1 MLRLKKRSLNW
12 ALKHALM
19 FGDTDVFPPQFEFDA
34 INSDWPAI
42 SKFLANEDIH
52 NWKTR
57 PLRSLLS
64 PKSRYGFRIITQLD
78 PLDFLVFAAL
88 MYEVGPDLEN
98 ERVPIADKIVFAHR
112 FNPDS
117 DGRMY
122 DRSVGYAEFQEHAKR
137 SARSPQC
144 THVAVTDI
152 ADFYPRI
159 YSHRLE
165 NALSDCTNKRAH
177 VTAIRKLL
185 SGWNETESHGI
196 PVGSAPSRLLAEIT
210 ISDIDQALIAHG
222 IKYVRYS
229 DDYRIFCKSYSE
241 AFRQLAILAQVLYD
255 NHGLTL
261 QPQKTAIYTA
271 TNFRKYFLSSPEDKE
286 LDELRERF
294 ASVLDQLGMS
304 DPYEDID
311 YDDLTD
317 EQRELVDSLNL
328 QGLFLEEV
336 KKHDLDLSI
345 VRFVL
350 RRLGQLADGCL
361 VDTILEKVETLHPVF
376 PEIIRYFQNLRYL
389 HPEPKAILAQQLLA
403 LLKDSI
409 ISELP
414 FFRMWT
420 FSLFTNS
427 IEWGN
432 ENEFQRLLSG
442 SNDQFSRRE
451 LILAMGRANHQ
462 HWFQSQWRHLFDETS
477 WPRRALLAA
486 ASCLPTD
493 ARNHW
498 YRSVSPRLDILE
510 RAVAKWARE
519 NPFRKSGARNKAKQ
533 ISAARSARRSP
544 LRFQ

>member
-1 MLRLKKRSLNW
+1 MLHLKKRSLNW
-12 ALKHALM
+12 ALKHAVR
-19 FGDTDVFPPQFEFDA
+19 FGDTDVFPSQFEFDA
-34 INSDWPAI
+34 IKNDWSEI
-42 SKFLANEDIH
+42 SKFLLREDIH

-88 MYEVGPDLEN
+88 MYEIGSDLES
-98 ERVPIADKIVFAHR
+98 ERVPVADNIVFSHR
-112 FNPDS
+112 FRPDS

-122 DRSVGYAEFQEHAKR
+122 DRNVGYLEFQKQAK
-137 SARSPQC
+137 SMARSPHC

-165 NALSDCTNKRAH
+165 NALSDCTKKKAH
-177 VTAIRKLL
+177 VAAIKKLL
-185 SGWNETESHGI
+185 AGWNETESHGI

-210 ISDIDQALIAHG
+210 ISDVDQALIAHG
-222 IKYVRYS
+222 FTFVRYS

-255 NHGLTL
+255 IHGLTL
-261 QPQKTAIYTA
+261 QPQKTSIY
-271 TNFRKYFLSSPEDKE
+271 NVESFRRYFLSSPEDKE
-286 LDELRERF
+286 LAELRERF
-294 ASVLDQLGMS
+294 GSVLDALGLS
-304 DPYEDID
+304 DPYEEID

-317 EQRELVDSLNL
+317 EQKELVDSLNL
-328 QGLFLEEV
+328 QELFLEEV
-336 KKHDLDLSI
+336 EKHDVDLSI
-345 VRFVL
+345 IRFVL
-350 RRLGQLADGCL
+350 RRLGQLGDSCL
-361 VDTILEKVETLHPVF
+361 VETILAKIEVLHPVF
-376 PEIIRYFQNLRYL
+376 PGIVAYFQNLRYL
-389 HPEPKAILAQQLLA
+389 HTEARAILAQQLLA

-420 FSLFTNS
+420 FSLFTDSN
-427 IEWGN
+427 EWNN
-432 ENEFQRLLSG
+432 ENQFQRLLSG

-451 LILAMGRANHQ
+451 LILAMGRANQQ

-477 WPRRALLAA
+477 WPRRAVLAA
-486 ASCLPTD
+486 ASCLPVD

-510 RAVAKWARE
+510 KAVVKWAKA
-519 NPFRKSGARNKAKQ
+519 NPFRENAAKSKAR
-533 ISAARSARRSP
+533 
-544 LRFQ
+544 